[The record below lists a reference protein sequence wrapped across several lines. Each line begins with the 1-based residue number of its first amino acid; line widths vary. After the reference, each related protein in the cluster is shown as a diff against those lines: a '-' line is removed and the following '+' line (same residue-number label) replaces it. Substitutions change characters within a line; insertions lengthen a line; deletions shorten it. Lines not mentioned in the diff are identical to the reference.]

1 MARGHI
7 RERGDAWEI
16 RISAGKTDNGQRKII
31 SKAFHGTREDAD
43 KELTSMLRERD
54 TGSRIDPSKTTLAQY
69 LDSWLDEIQVE
80 PKTLERYRGLVKHQI
95 KPHLGTVILQELKP
109 AAVKSWHK
117 TLRERGGVSRKKDGQ
132 GGPKPLSDRTCL
144 HAHRVLSKALKDAA
158 AVRLITSNPATTI
171 EQPKVKKKKPMHIL
185 KKGEPK
191 IVLEA
196 LAAYDVELHTIA
208 HLDLSTGMRRGE
220 IIALTWPDI
229 DLDRGAVRVE
239 RSLEQTKGGL
249 RLKEPKTEAGRRT
262 ITIPA
267 ATVEV
272 MRAHK
277 VRQLEQRMKLGQG
290 KLPDDAP
297 ALVFPAL
304 DGTHMDPDKLSKR
317 WARACK
323 ALDLPKVDFHGLRHT
338 HASVLIAAK
347 EDIIKISR
355 RLGHSKP
362 SVTLDVYGHLFEQD
376 DTSSAL
382 AISAVLG

>member
-7 RERGDAWEI
+7 RKRGAAYEI
-16 RISAGKTDNGQRKII
+16 RVAGGRDETGKRRTITKTV
-31 SKAFHGTREDAD
+31 HGSEADAD
-43 KELTSMLRERD
+43 VKLTEILRERD
-54 TGSRIDPSKTTLAQY
+54 TGSAIDPSKTTLGQY
-69 LDSWLDEIQVE
+69 LDQWLDEIQVE
-80 PKTLERYRGLVKHQI
+80 PKTLERYRGLIGHQI
-95 KPHLGTVILQELKP
+95 KPHLGTAILQDLKP

-117 TLRERGGVSRKKDGQ
+117 TLRERGGIPRKK
-132 GGPKPLSDRTCL
+132 GGDPKPLSDRTCL

-158 AVRLITSNPATTI
+158 AVRLIASNPAADVA
-171 EQPKVKKKKPMHIL
+171 QPKVRKVKAMHIL

-191 IVLEA
+191 VVLEA
-196 LAAYDVELHTIA
+196 LAGYDQELYTIV

-220 IIALTWPDI
+220 LLALTWPDF

-239 RSLEQTKGGL
+239 RSLEQTKAGL
-249 RLKEPKTEAGRRT
+249 RVKEPKTEAGTRT
-262 ITIPA
+262 ITIPP

-290 KLPDDAP
+290 KPADD
-297 ALVFPAL
+297 ALVFPEL
-304 DGTHMDPDKLSKR
+304 DGSHMDPDKLSKR

-323 ALDLPKVDFHGLRHT
+323 ALALSRIDFHGIRHT

-347 EDIIKISR
+347 EDILKISR

-362 SVTLDVYGHLFEQD
+362 SVTLDIYGHLYDHD
-376 DTSSAL
+376 DASSAV
-382 AISAVLG
+382 AISGVLG